1 MVSPSARQH
10 RSSSGSCSGAL
21 ALAAL
26 LTPFAQA
33 AAQNGSGWPLDEFGA
48 KLLERSAALAP
59 AAAAPG
65 ANASKDLR
73 ERLAPLHERYRVG
86 AFELWLPKQVL
97 DGRGVWSDA
106 RPLREAHKFV
116 DALAR
121 FQVGW
126 VARSSETGGAE
137 PTPEA
142 LEFARWAASW
152 KPTKRGL
159 TPREAALHAHMSE
172 RLNAAPTA
180 PDAFGL
186 VVCIVPSRAQLCAIA
201 GAQIALDP
209 ASRTWIDAPW
219 LSQCREF
226 VLPIGVLVVS
236 TVGRARG
243 STPAELVDEPLEF
256 ERALE
261 NAVHNASHALTARH
275 HAGAPRWWREGL
287 AIYDTL
293 AVLGSDET
301 ICSGAAESS
310 DSAELSAT
318 VDWMFWTSRYKS
330 PYRGAGSDRYFSG
343 ALKRAWRGDGFEL
356 VDLDTNR
363 PALRAAIPQLA
374 ENALVPEA
382 VLRAPPSQRKCY
394 AEHLRAYSTAFVRYL
409 DSDGSAVRPS
419 TLQVLSRELA
429 RRSKSGLRRSALHA
443 LALELTSRSIGA
455 SQDAARDH
463 EAAFVAWLTR

>member
-1 MVSPSARQH
+1 MDSPSARQH
-10 RSSSGSCSGAL
+10 RFPNGPLSVAL

-26 LTPFAQA
+26 LTPSPARG
-33 AAQNGSGWPLDEFGA
+33 AAQSGSGWPLDEFGA

-59 AAAAPG
+59 AAK
-65 ANASKDLR
+65 ASKDLR

-97 DGRGVWSDA
+97 DARGEWSDA
-106 RPLREAHKFV
+106 RPLREAPKIV

-121 FQVGW
+121 VQVRW
-126 VARSSETGGAE
+126 VARLSEAGGAE

-142 LEFARWAASW
+142 LEFARWAAGW
-152 KPTKRGL
+152 KPTKRAP
-159 TPREAALHAHMSE
+159 TPREAALHTHMSE
-172 RLNAAPTA
+172 RLSAATTTTTDP
-180 PDAFGL
+180 FGL
-186 VVCIVPSRAQLCAIA
+186 IVCLVPSRAHLCAIA

-209 ASRTWIDAPW
+209 ASRAWIDAPW

-226 VLPIGVLVVS
+226 ILPVGVLLVS
-236 TVGRARG
+236 TVSMARG
-243 STPAELVDEPLEF
+243 AAPAELIDEPFEL

-261 NAVHNASHALTARH
+261 NAVHNASHALSSRH

-301 ICSGAAESS
+301 LCSGAAESS
-310 DSAELSAT
+310 DAAELSAT
-318 VDWMFWTSRYKS
+318 FDWMFWASRYKS
-330 PYRGAGSDRYFSG
+330 PYRGAGSERYFSG

-356 VDLDTNR
+356 IDLDTNR
-363 PALRAAIPQLA
+363 PALRAKVPQLA

-394 AEHLRAYSTAFVRYL
+394 AEHVRAYSTAFVHYL
-409 DSDGSAVRPS
+409 DSDGSAAKPS

-429 RRSKSGLRRSALHA
+429 RRSKSGLRRGSALHP